1 MLLATRKSISY
12 ALLMSLALAC
22 LLTGASAQGLTGQIS
37 GSLTDSQGGG
47 VSNARVEVINEET
60 AQSRAVT
67 SDGEGNFVVTQLLPG
82 TYSLVVTAGGFKRFE
97 QKGIVLTANERV
109 AVRKVTLEVG
119 DVNQTVTVT
128 AEAPNVQTESAERA
142 GLISEAQIQGIALK
156 GRDYMGLVRLL
167 PGVVD
172 TANREAPGWNN
183 LVGVTVNGSR
193 GGTLNLTLDGVSSLD
208 TGSQLGPYLAPGL
221 DAIGE
226 VKVLLTN
233 YQAEYGRSSGGT
245 INVVIKNGTRDFH
258 GSGFYFKRHEQFNA
272 NEYFNNLR
280 GFPKQRYRFNYWGGT
295 IGGPVIIPGTGFNKN
310 RDKLFFFWS
319 QEYLPR
325 LYPTRQG
332 RLTFPTQ
339 LERNGDFSKSSV
351 FIRDPL
357 IPLTTVT
364 RCEPTPVNNPAPG
377 VNYQGACFRDMS
389 RATADNLQG
398 LNIIPLGRID
408 QNGQKLLNIFPL
420 PNTSGGNFNTVFQ
433 STVNQPRREEILRM
447 DWNVSSKTTFYAR
460 GIQSYEA
467 FKGDFDF
474 VLASGI
480 WPQFPIMYQIR
491 SRGLVSTLIH
501 TFNPTLT
508 NELTFGVN
516 RALQTVDPLNQ
527 AGIDKNDR
535 VKIGLTLPQFFPAIN
550 PLNLIPNATFA
561 GVQSAPQFN
570 IEQRFPFFGTNNI
583 WNWSD
588 NLSKIWGSHNLKAG
602 FYLEYTTRNAARAAA
617 FNGTFNFDNNPNNPL
632 NTGNPFAN
640 ALSGVVNS
648 YTEAN
653 LKLNG
658 HARYKNIEWF
668 LQDNW
673 KVNRRLTL
681 DYGLRFYYIQ
691 PTISAGDNLAYF
703 DPALYDASKQP
714 RLIEPFCLNNANP
727 CSANN
732 GANRRGRNPL
742 TGELLPAVKIGTFA
756 AGSGSPFQ
764 GMRVVKESVFDSPGI
779 NIGPRVGFAYDIFGD
794 GKTSL
799 RGGVGVFYDR
809 FNDDQVLQL
818 VEAPP
823 NVITATANFT
833 TIKDLL
839 ATPLSVSPPGV
850 FSIQT
855 DYDPPAVYNFSLGV
869 QRDIGYNTV
878 LDVAYV
884 GSLAR
889 HLLQRRSINAVPYG
903 ARFLPSS
910 IDQTVGGGA
919 TPLPDNFLR
928 PNKGYGDINLIEFA
942 SNSNYHSL
950 QVQVNRRVTTR
961 LAFGLSYTWSKAMDL
976 VDGNNNN
983 INPFI
988 DPRVRNY
995 GKAGFDRTHIFTL
1008 NYVYKVPG
1016 LSRYWDNAL
1025 SRAVFDG
1032 WELSGITSFIS
1043 GAPTGIGYNLSPNA
1057 DLVGGS
1063 GGGVDSRVVLV
1074 GNPVLPRDQRDSTCV
1089 HNNDLTT
1096 AQAKLQA
1103 VGCHFNVIFAQVP
1116 KANFG
1121 IGNAPKDPIRGPGIN
1136 NWDISVFKNFK
1147 LAREGR
1153 VSLQY
1158 RLEMYNAFNH
1168 TQFGGVG
1175 VSGVDTTAQFNPSTG
1190 AQTNPLF
1197 GSYNAAR
1204 DARRIVMGLKLNF

>member
-1 MLLATRKSISY
+1 MPLVTRKSISY
-12 ALLMSLALAC
+12 AMLMSLALAC

-37 GSLTDSQGGG
+37 GTLNDRNGGV

-82 TYSLVVTAGGFKRFE
+82 TYSMVVTAGGFKRFE

-258 GSGFYFKRHEQFNA
+258 GSGFYLKRHEQFNA
-272 NEYFNNLR
+272 NDYFINRDGL
-280 GFPKQRYRFNYWGGT
+280 PKPRYRFNYWGGT
-295 IGGPVIIPGTGFNKN
+295 IGGPVIIPGTNFNKN

-325 LYPTRQG
+325 RYPTRIG

-339 LERNGDFSKSSV
+339 LERAGDFSKSNA

-357 IPLTTVT
+357 LTGL
-364 RCEPTPVNNPAPG
+364 CQATPVNPTPG
-377 VNYQGACFRDMS
+377 VNYQAGCFRDPS
-389 RATADNLQG
+389 RATVDNQQG
-398 LNIIPLGRID
+398 LNIIPLNRID
-408 QNGQKLLNIFPL
+408 SNGQKLLSIFPL
-420 PNTSGGNFNTVFQ
+420 PNTTGGNFNTVFQ
-433 STVNQPRREEILRM
+433 SAVEQPRREEILRM
-447 DWNVSSKTTFYAR
+447 DWNISSKTTFYGR

-467 FKGDFDF
+467 FKGDFNF
-474 VLASGI
+474 VLASDV
-480 WPQFPIMYQIR
+480 WPQFPIQYQIK

-535 VKIGLTLPQFFPAIN
+535 VKLGLTLPQFNPAIN

-617 FNGTFNFDNNPNNPL
+617 FNGTFNFDNNTNNPL
-632 NTGNPFAN
+632 NTGNSFAN
-640 ALSGVVNS
+640 ALIGSINS

-653 LKLNG
+653 GKLNG

-668 LQDNW
+668 MQDNW
-673 KVNRRLTL
+673 KINRRLTL

-691 PTISAGDNLAYF
+691 PTISAGDNLSYF

-756 AGSGSPFQ
+756 ANSGAPFQ
-764 GMRVVKESVFDSPGI
+764 GMRVVKEGALDSPGI
-779 NIGPRVGFAYDIFGD
+779 NLGPRIGFAYDIFGD

-839 ATPLSVSPPGV
+839 ATPLSLSPPGV
-850 FSIQT
+850 FAIQT
-855 DYDPPAVYNFSLGV
+855 DYDSPAVYNFSLGV

-889 HLLQRRSINAVPYG
+889 HLLQRRSINSVPYG

-910 IDQTVGGGA
+910 IDQTVQGGA

-928 PNKGYGDINLIEFA
+928 PYKGYGDINLIEFA

-950 QVQVNRRVTTR
+950 QVQLNRRVTTR

-1016 LSRYWDNAL
+1016 LSRHWDNAL
-1025 SRAVFDG
+1025 TRAVFDG

-1043 GAPTGIGYNLSPNA
+1043 GAPLGIGYNLSPTA

-1074 GNPVLPRDQRDSTCV
+1074 GDPNLPKDQRTPTRAFDTSV
-1089 HNNDLTT
+1089 VRMPSR
-1096 AQAKLQA
+1096 AE
-1103 VGCHFNVIFAQVP
+1103 
-1116 KANFG
+1116 FG
-1121 IGNAPKDPIRGPGIN
+1121 VGNAPKDAIRGPGIN
-1136 NWDISVFKNFK
+1136 NWDISIFKNFK

-1175 VSGVDTTAQFNPSTG
+1175 VSGVDTTAQFNPNTG
-1190 AQTNPLF
+1190 SQTNTLF

>member
-1 MLLATRKSISY
+1 MPPAARKSISY
-12 ALLMSLALAC
+12 ALLISLMLAC
-22 LLTGASAQGLTGQIS
+22 LLNSASAQGLTGQIS
-37 GSLTDSQGGG
+37 GSLADSQGGV

-67 SDGEGNFVVTQLLPG
+67 SDVEGNFVVTQLLPG

-97 QKGIVLTANERV
+97 QKGIILAANERFV
-109 AVRKVTLEVG
+109 VRKVTLEVG
-119 DVNQTVTVT
+119 DVNQTVTIT
-128 AEAPNVQTESAERA
+128 AEAPNVQTESAERG
-142 GLISEAQIQGIALK
+142 GLISEEQIQNIALK

-226 VKVLLTN
+226 IKVLLTN

-258 GSGFYFKRHEQFNA
+258 GGGFYFKRHEQFNA
-272 NEYFNNLR
+272 NGFFNNRDNLAK
-280 GFPKQRYRFNYWGGT
+280 PRYRFNYWGGN

-325 LYPTRQG
+325 LYPTRIG
-332 RLTFPTQ
+332 NLTFPTQ
-339 LERNGDFSKSSV
+339 AERNGDFSNSSAV
-351 FIRDPL
+351 IRDPL
-357 IPLTTVT
+357 TGL
-364 RCEPTPVNNPAPG
+364 
-377 VNYQGACFRDMS
+377 QFRDPS
-389 RATADNLQG
+389 RATAGNPQG
-398 LNIIPLGRID
+398 LNIIPLNRID
-408 QNGQKLLNIFPL
+408 SNGQKLLSIFPL
-420 PNTSGGNFNTVFQ
+420 PNTAGSNFNTAFQ
-433 STVNQPRREEILRM
+433 SSVDQPRREELLRV
-447 DWNVSSKTTFYAR
+447 DWNIGSKTTFYAR
-460 GIQSYEA
+460 GIQNYEA
-467 FKGDFDF
+467 FRGDFNF
-474 VLASGI
+474 VLASDV
-480 WPQFPIMYQIR
+480 WPQFPINYQIE

-501 TFNPTLT
+501 TFNPTFT

-516 RALQTVDPLNQ
+516 RALQTVSPLNQ

-535 VKIGLTLPQFFPAIN
+535 AKLGLTLPQFFPAIN
-550 PLNLIPNATFA
+550 PLNLVPNATFG
-561 GVQSAPQFN
+561 GVIQNSPQLN

-617 FNGTFNFDNNPNNPL
+617 FNGTFNFDNNVNNPE
-632 NTGNPFAN
+632 NTGHPFAN
-640 ALSGVVNS
+640 ALIGSVNS

-653 LKLNG
+653 GKLDG

-673 KVNRRLTL
+673 KVNKRLTL

-691 PTISAGDNLAYF
+691 PTISAGDNLSYF
-703 DPALYDASKQP
+703 DQALYDASKQP
-714 RLIEPFCLNNANP
+714 PLLQPYLCTAADVAANP
-727 CSANN
+727 AVCGASA
-732 GANRRGRNPL
+732 GRRVARDPASGR
-742 TGELLPAVKIGTFA
+742 LLSAVKIGALSTD
-756 AGSGSPFQ
+756 AGTIFQ
-764 GMRVVKESVFDSPGI
+764 GMRVVEEGVFDSPGI
-779 NIGPRVGFAYDIFGD
+779 NIGPRVGFAYDVFGD

-833 TIKDLL
+833 TIKNLL

-850 FSIQT
+850 FAIRS
-855 DYDPPAVYNFSLGV
+855 DYDSPAVYNFSLGV
-869 QRDIGYNTV
+869 QRDVGFNTV
-878 LDVAYV
+878 VDVAYV

-889 HLLQRRSINAVPYG
+889 HLLQRRSINSVPYG
-903 ARFLPSS
+903 ARFLSSS
-910 IDQTVGGGA
+910 IDRTVAGGA

-928 PNKGYGDINLIEFA
+928 PFKGYGDINLIEFA

-950 QVQVNRRVTTR
+950 QAQANRRFSAS

-988 DPRVRNY
+988 DPSVRNY
-995 GKAGFDRTHIFTL
+995 GKAGFDRTHIFSL
-1008 NYVYKVPG
+1008 NYIYKVPG
-1016 LSRYWDNAL
+1016 LSKYWDNAL
-1025 SRAVFDG
+1025 TRTVFNG
-1032 WELSGITSFIS
+1032 WELSGVTTFMS
-1043 GAPTGIGYNLSPNA
+1043 GAPLGIGYGLSPGA

-1063 GGGVDSRVVLV
+1063 GGGVDSRVVLT
-1074 GNPVLPRDQRDSTCV
+1074 GDPNLPKDQRTPTRAFDISV
-1089 HNNDLTT
+1089 VKMPSR
-1096 AQAKLQA
+1096 AE
-1103 VGCHFNVIFAQVP
+1103 
-1116 KANFG
+1116 FG
-1121 IGNAPKDPIRGPGIN
+1121 VGNAPKDPIRGPGTN
-1136 NWDISVFKNFK
+1136 NWDISVFKNF
-1147 LAREGR
+1147 RIGGENG
-1153 VSLQY
+1153 VSMQY

-1168 TQFGGVG
+1168 TQF
-1175 VSGVDTTAQFNPSTG
+1175 SGVDTTAQFNPNTG
-1190 AQTNPLF
+1190 AQTNGRF
-1197 GSYNAAR
+1197 GQYTAAR
-1204 DARRIVMGLKLNF
+1204 DSRRIVMGLKVNF